1 MLQSIQQP
9 YIVIRSWGEK
19 KDKTANKTEKPSPP
33 PLAIREVYSVTAQY
47 NSSYSS
53 PEIAGTSRL
62 EGVLVIT
69 IVKSNALIAGFNPM
83 LMKPIL
89 NQLVI

>member
-1 MLQSIQQP
+1 MYCHQEL
-9 YIVIRSWGEK
+9 GEK
-19 KDKTANKTEKPSPP
+19 KEKTTNKTENPSPP
-33 PLAIREVYSVTAQY
+33 PPAIREVYSVTAQY

-53 PEIAGTSRL
+53 RETAGTSRL

-69 IVKSNALIAGFNPM
+69 VVKSNALIAGFNLM

>member
-1 MLQSIQQP
+1 M
-9 YIVIRSWGEK
+9 E
-19 KDKTANKTEKPSPP
+19 TTNKTEKPSPP
-33 PLAIREVYSVTAQY
+33 PVAVREVYSVTAQY

-53 PEIAGTSRL
+53 PETAGTSRL
-62 EGVLVIT
+62 EGILAIT
-69 IVKSNALIAGFNPM
+69 AVKSNALTAGFNTM